1 MSNLYCRNCKKESE
15 LSNSLYGCL
24 NCLEKG
30 IQHPVEIKYNL
41 ENINQDFFHVSSNNK
56 PHTIW
61 RWSELL
67 PHTKNK
73 ITLGEGN
80 TPLIESKKI
89 AEELKIGKFFF
100 KYEGSNPTGSF
111 KDRLNAIA
119 FSKGKDFNIK
129 KASVSSSGNQCVS
142 LTAYSYAANM

>member
-1 MSNLYCRNCKKESE
+1 MSNLYCRNCKTESE

-80 TPLIESKKI
+80 TPLIESKFCTK
-89 AEELKIGKFFF
+89 
-100 KYEGSNPTGSF
+100 
-111 KDRLNAIA
+111 
-119 FSKGKDFNIK
+119 
-129 KASVSSSGNQCVS
+129 S
-142 LTAYSYAANM
+142 LLI